1 MKSSDNTIKEVE
13 QYFLGLSGRGI
24 MLSSMDYHIISGWI
38 EKGLS
43 KQQILTGIR
52 NAFQSQN
59 IRNIADC
66 VKYVES
72 EKEDRSEMFTKKNE
86 ESSDSSD
93 YLTSIIN
100 NFNDL
105 VSSTPGISISDFY
118 SKYSDE
124 LKKLINTG
132 GDQIFTLINKLEDR
146 FFKEL
151 PGHLSQEDFKN
162 YQTQINNFLSSRN
175 DYINEKSKNKAL
187 NNFSKNFIIDNYLDK
202 NPFEI

>member
-1 MKSSDNTIKEVE
+1 MNTSDNTIKEIE
-13 QYFLGLSGRGI
+13 QYFLGLSGKGI

-43 KQQILTGIR
+43 RDQILTGIR
-52 NAFQSQN
+52 NAFQSQD
-59 IRNIADC
+59 IRKIADC
-66 VKYVES
+66 VIYVES
-72 EKEDRSEMFTKKNE
+72 EKEDRSEKLPENKVK
-86 ESSDSSD
+86 SSDNSD

-105 VSSTPGISISDFY
+105 VSSNVGSSISDFY
-118 SKYSDE
+118 SNYGDE
-124 LKKLINTG
+124 IKKLINTG
-132 GDQIFTLINKLEDR
+132 GDQLFTLINKLEDR
-146 FFKEL
+146 FFEEF
-151 PGHLSQEDFKN
+151 PCHLSSDDFKN

-187 NNFSKNFIIDNYLDK
+187 NNFSKNLIINNYLHK